1 MLSKEIKKRLLQ
13 MALTCLRTPGE
24 MRPVFSPTIPT
35 DKELAEIK
43 EGLKT
48 GDIDEELLAKF
59 FPMAYKGITQNDFM
73 EYYFTDHNRLI
84 RGLPRYTDLGLV
96 EWCTAHPARIVKSA
110 GSRYEIEL
118 INGRRMITDSELYPG
133 IIAYRRLKEGDPVI
147 VHRDKIN
154 MKISEREYGRI
165 CGLYNKGVNFHSKI

>member
-1 MLSKEIKKRLLQ
+1 MLSKEIKKRFLQ

-24 MRPVFSPTIPT
+24 MRPVFSPTVPT

-48 GDIDEELLAKF
+48 GNIDENLLAKF
-59 FPMAYKGITQNDFM
+59 FPMAYKGITQNGFM

-84 RGLPRYTDLGLV
+84 RGLPRYTEFGLV
-96 EWCTAHPARIVKSA
+96 EWCTAHPARIIKSM
-110 GSRYEIEL
+110 GDKYGVEL
-118 INGRRMITDSELYPG
+118 IGGRKMITDSELYPG
-133 IIAYRRLKEGDPVI
+133 VRVNQHLNEGDFII

-154 MKISEREYGRI
+154 MKIDKKEYGRI
-165 CGLYNKGVNFHSKI
+165 CDLYKKAHTLKP

>member
-1 MLSKEIKKRLLQ
+1 

-84 RGLPRYTDLGLV
+84 RGLPRYTEFGLV
-96 EWCTAHPARIVKSA
+96 EWCTAHPARIIESMGDKYGV
-110 GSRYEIEL
+110 EL
-118 INGRRMITDSELYPG
+118 IGGRKMITDSELYPG
-133 IIAYRRLKEGDPVI
+133 VIAHRHLNEGDFII

-154 MKISEREYGRI
+154 MKIDKKEYGRI
-165 CGLYNKGVNFHSKI
+165 CDLYKKAHTLKA